1 MATNDLTITQIS
13 TVLNNIVG
21 QATGKT
27 ALASLDG
34 SNFATVAQTALKCG
48 YDNLINAISQV
59 LSNTVFS
66 IRPYDAKF
74 SGLRVSNQRYGNMV
88 RKLQVADSDWEND
101 DRQELVD
108 GSSVDMYKVKKPTVL
123 QTNFYGQNVYQ
134 RHYTVFRDQLDTAF
148 SSAGELAQFWSMIT
162 TNVSDQIEQA
172 HENLAR
178 ALVANML
185 AALYSGSGGSGS
197 VIHCLTE
204 YNTATGLEL
213 TAESV
218 MLPDNY
224 IPFMKWLNARI
235 RSARSLMT
243 ERTTGMYHMN
253 VTGKEVARH
262 TPWRRQRMYLYA
274 PTQYQLESIALS
286 ELFNDKYIALGYN
299 ELVNFWQAIQSPQ
312 AINIKPV
319 YMKNDGTI
327 TQPSSAVNISSVIGL
342 IYDEEA
348 LGYTTV
354 NEWSA
359 PTPLNA
365 AGGYYNIY
373 FHFTDRYWMDNTE
386 NAILL
391 LLD

>member
-1 MATNDLTITQIS
+1 MATNDLTISQIS
-13 TVLNNIVG
+13 TVLNSIVS

-27 ALASLDG
+27 ALTALDG
-34 SNFATVAQTALKCG
+34 SNFATVAQTALKTG
-48 YDNLINAISQV
+48 YDPLINAISQV
-59 LSNTVFS
+59 LSNTIFS
-66 IRPYDAKF
+66 VRPYDAKF
-74 SGLRVSNQRYGNMV
+74 KGLRVSNQRYGNIT
-88 RKLQVADSDWEND
+88 RKLQVADSDWED
-101 DRQELVD
+101 DERQGLVD
-108 GSSVDMYKVKKPTVL
+108 GSSVDMFKVKKPTVL
-123 QTNFYGQNVYQ
+123 QTNFYGQNTYQ

-162 TNVSDQIEQA
+162 SNVNDQIEQA

-185 AALYSGSGGSGS
+185 ATLSSNKGGNAS

-213 TAESV
+213 DATSV

-235 RSARSLMT
+235 RSARALMT
-243 ERTTGMYHMN
+243 ERNVDKFHLN
-253 VTGKEVARH
+253 VTGKEIARH

-286 ELFNDKYIALGYN
+286 ELFNDRYISLGYN
-299 ELVNFWQAIQSPQ
+299 ELVNFWQAIDTPMG
-312 AINIKPV
+312 INIKPV
-319 YMKNDGTI
+319 YMDVDGTVK
-327 TQPSSAVNISSVIGL
+327 QPASAVNISTVLGL

-354 NEWSA
+354 NTWSA
-359 PTPLNA
+359 PSPFNA
-365 AGGYYNIY
+365 AGGYYNIF